1 MIDEGRKHLEERGF
15 EMTKDIRVEIFG

>member
-1 MIDEGRKHLEERGF
+1 MIDEGRKHLEERNF